1 MVLRLSRFTSSFT
14 SSSSSGA
21 SFLRSFLRSFIA
33 VALIASFAGEVLANP
48 RPGPVPASDL
58 ASAEELYQR
67 RGEGRETVHQ
77 ALAAWRKLLK
87 DAKGTD
93 LVHVVHRIASLDV
106 FEGELLLRDDN
117 KSERNPIFGECR
129 EVIERIAGVPE
140 AADVYHYI
148 KIMCSALWVESATP
162 LQLIGIGSYFK
173 QYFNTFVTSDMNL
186 RPDLDADPRMQ
197 GGGIYR
203 TIAGIAADPM
213 SNMVHP
219 ALPSVDKAIELID
232 LAIASPNYPGEEYSG
247 AEMYSNYRG
256 KAEILIRAGRRAEA
270 RALLEQSIA
279 EIEELAAD
287 GELPPGIEPE
297 TLAEVG
303 KMRETLGRL

>member
-1 MVLRLSRFTSSFT
+1 MVIRLSRFASLFFAISLCALF
-14 SSSSSGA
+14 SGEIHA
-21 SFLRSFLRSFIA
+21 EVPLSA
-33 VALIASFAGEVLANP
+33 V
-48 RPGPVPASDL
+48 PGGGL

-67 RGEGRETVHQ
+67 RGEGRETVHE

-87 DAKGTD
+87 GAKGTD

-129 EVIERIAGVPE
+129 EVIERIAGIPE

-162 LQLIGIGSYFK
+162 LQLIGVGSYFK
-173 QYFNTFVTSDMNL
+173 QYFNTFVTSEMNL
-186 RPDLDADPRMQ
+186 RPDLEADPRIQ

-219 ALPSVDKAIELID
+219 ALPSLDKAMEMID
-232 LAIASPNYPGEEYSG
+232 LAIASPNYPDEEYSG
-247 AEMYSNYRG
+247 AEMYSNYRS
-256 KAEILIRAGRRAEA
+256 KAEILNRMGRRAEA

-287 GELPPGIEPE
+287 GELPAGIEPE

-303 KMRETLGRL
+303 KMRETLEHL

>member
-1 MVLRLSRFTSSFT
+1 MVLRLSRFA
-14 SSSSSGA
+14 A
-21 SFLRSFLRSFIA
+21 S
-33 VALIASFAGEVLANP
+33 LIAIPLILYSMISF
-48 RPGPVPASDL
+48 PGQSMAFTRLNPVPGTDL

-67 RGEGRETVHQ
+67 RGEGRETVHL

-87 DAKGTD
+87 AAKGPE
-93 LVHVVHRIASLDV
+93 LVHIVHRIASLDV
-106 FEGELLLRDDN
+106 FEGEMLLRDDN

-129 EVIERIAGVPE
+129 EVIERIADIPE
-140 AADVYHYI
+140 GADVYHYM

-162 LQLIGIGSYFK
+162 LQLIGIGNYFK
-173 QYFNTFVTSDMNL
+173 QYFNTFVTSEMNL
-186 RPDLDADPRMQ
+186 RPDLDVDPRIQ

-219 ALPSVDKAIELID
+219 ALPSLDKAMEMID
-232 LAIASPNYPGEEYSG
+232 LAIASPNYPDDQYSG
-247 AEMYSNYRG
+247 AEMYSNYRC
-256 KAEILIRAGRRAEA
+256 KAEILVRMGRRDEA
-270 RALLEQSIA
+270 RALLVQSIA

-297 TLAEVG
+297 TIAEIT
-303 KMRETLGRL
+303 KMRETLERI